1 MQNIGISISI
11 HTFLSSSSCWSFCI
25 ILKGETIEAAALKI
39 RHARQ
44 PWLLLSKISFSLS
57 AWWNDLMIKCSLCFA
72 LYSKYFVMI
81 CEKYFRKKNYRPV
94 ETSVAHSMRV
104 AKRAREKQ
112 FHLNWSQSLKQLN
125 SKHNFIDGVIQVTK
139 LIRSLAN
146 YRIIKLKSSSIDNL
160 RVQVTQL
167 RISSA
172 NKWL

>member
-1 MQNIGISISI
+1 MRNIS
-11 HTFLSSSSCWSFCI
+11 
-25 ILKGETIEAAALKI
+25 E
-39 RHARQ
+39 
-44 PWLLLSKISFSLS
+44 
-57 AWWNDLMIKCSLCFA
+57 
-72 LYSKYFVMI
+72 
-81 CEKYFRKKNYRPV
+81 KNYFPV

-139 LIRSLAN
+139 LIRLLAN